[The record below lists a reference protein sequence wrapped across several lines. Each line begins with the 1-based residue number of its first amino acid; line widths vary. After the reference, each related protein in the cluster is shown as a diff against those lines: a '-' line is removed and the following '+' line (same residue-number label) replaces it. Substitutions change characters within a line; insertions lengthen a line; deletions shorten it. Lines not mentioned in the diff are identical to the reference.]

1 MHTTLLI
8 SHIVVAIAVL
18 ALFAFALW
26 RSFSGIVAKGG
37 WLPADEKARRFLPIA
52 LDIALVLGIALW
64 ATLSP
69 SPRGAFLPGAP
80 ADLFFKAAVH
90 PIASLLAITIV
101 HVGSVKTRE
110 QKTPRDKF
118 RTMGL
123 FYAIALLC
131 LAAQMGFQG

>member
-8 SHIVVAIAVL
+8 SHVVVACAVL

-37 WLPADEKARRFLPIA
+37 WLPSDEKARRFLPIA
-52 LDIALVLGIALW
+52 LDIELVLGVALW

-69 SPRGAFLPGAP
+69 SPRGAILPGAP
-80 ADLFFKAAVH
+80 AELFFKAAVH
-90 PIASLLAITIV
+90 PVASLLAITIV

-110 QKTPRDKF
+110 QKTPREKF

-123 FYAIALLC
+123 FYAIAFLF
-131 LAAQMGFQG
+131 LAAQAAFHV